1 MDVIDA
7 LLTLPDG
14 RAIGYRD
21 RGDRSSLPVIYF
33 HGQPGSRLEAE
44 LIPDAALAAVQ
55 VRLISFDRP
64 GMGRSDLI
72 PAQDMSIDIQDA
84 LSVADHLNVG
94 RFAVIGVS
102 AGGPP
107 AIAISAIHPERVLR
121 TVLSSASGPYDD
133 ETFMTDGDIDETR
146 RLRAGGPASL
156 LEEYEDERRRFFE
169 DMTGSLARWFEK
181 FPEVERAW
189 ISTPPAAPAVVAD
202 FTEALRQGAR
212 GWLRES
218 EVRSLPWSFD
228 PGTIT
233 CPVRAFHGER
243 DTWELISNIRRT
255 LEWIPRARLTVYPAG
270 DHLAPL
276 LHPYDLLRACVG

>member
-1 MDVIDA
+1 MDMIDG

-21 RGDRSSLPVIYF
+21 RGDRSSQPVIYF
-33 HGQPGSRLEAE
+33 HGEPGSRLEAE
-44 LIPDAALAAVQ
+44 LIPDAALAAAH

-72 PAQDMSIDIQDA
+72 PAQDMTIDIQDA
-84 LSVADHLNVG
+84 LRVADHLGVG
-94 RFAVIGVS
+94 RFSVIGVS

-107 AIAISAIHPERVLR
+107 AIAISALHPERVVR

-133 ETFMTDGDIDETR
+133 ETFMTDEDIDGMR
-146 RLRAGGPASL
+146 RLRDGGPASL
-156 LEEYEDERRRFFE
+156 LEEYEDERRKFLE
-169 DMTGSLARWFEK
+169 DMTGSLARWFED

-233 CPVRAFHGER
+233 CPVRAFHGDR

-255 LEWIPRARLTVYPAG
+255 LEWIPRGHLTVYPGG

-276 LHPYDLLRACVG
+276 LHPDDLLRACAG